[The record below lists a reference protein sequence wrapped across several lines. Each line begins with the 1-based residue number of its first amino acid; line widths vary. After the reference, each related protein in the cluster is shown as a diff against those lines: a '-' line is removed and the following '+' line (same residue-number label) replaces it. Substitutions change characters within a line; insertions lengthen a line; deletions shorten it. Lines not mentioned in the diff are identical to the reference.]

1 MSEEIAKIGKYILKK
16 NELRSKRNRARSK
29 AGYYKRILNSYN
41 KKLSIEEAKA
51 RGIRGFSAW
60 KKPGKKSE
68 LLLLYKKYKL
78 EQIQAEIE
86 MHELV
91 LFTRKQLANIRRKI
105 PFKQITNYS
114 SRTYAIMLT
123 KSFPEFGI
131 VLNLKQLQEIM
142 VNQDIEDILLDGKN
156 PNRF

>member
-1 MSEEIAKIGKYILKK
+1 MSEEIAKIGKYIFKK
-16 NELRSKRNRARSK
+16 NELRFKRNRARSK

-41 KKLSIEEAKA
+41 KNLSIEEAKA

-68 LLLLYKKYKL
+68 LLILYKKYKL

-91 LFTRKQLANIRRKI
+91 LFTRKILANIRRKM
-105 PFKQITNYS
+105 PFKQFNDHS
-114 SRTYAIMLT
+114 SRTYALRFT
-123 KSFPEFGI
+123 KPIPEFGT
-131 VLNLKQLQEIM
+131 VLNLKQLQEIV
-142 VNQDIEDILLDGKN
+142 VNQDIEDILLGGKN